1 MSEEQYKKTY
11 KPLIA
16 WMISF
21 PILSTIPSI
30 LLSEF
35 TDKIE
40 IAVTLAMIML
50 SLYVLILIIYHG
62 EYVYWINGGPSFKEA
77 KEASSEVRK
86 EYARAHLEKFKNI
99 FIKGFIYLIFSLA
112 LNLSI
117 WIDIVVVSLMIIVA
131 AIKTMP
137 IKFKN

>member
-1 MSEEQYKKTY
+1 MSEERYKKTY

-21 PILSTIPSI
+21 PIILTIPSI
-30 LLSEF
+30 FLNKFSE
-35 TDKIE
+35 KIE
-40 IAVTLAMIML
+40 IVAILAMIML
-50 SLYVLILIIYHG
+50 SVYVLILIIYHG

-99 FIKGFIYLIFSLA
+99 FIKGFIYLIFSLV